1 MSNVIK
7 ISDYSPICMTSAYTA
22 RTVLND
28 ISNMKP
34 SDNEVVLDFDEMVS
48 MSCQCINCIF
58 GELIRQIG
66 VEKFEK
72 NLIFKNLS
80 DGLKSLILMIIKE
93 NLK

>member
-1 MSNVIK
+1 MIK
-7 ISDYSPICMTSAYTA
+7 VSDYSPICMTSVYTA

-28 ISNMKP
+28 ISNMNP
-34 SDNEVVLDFDEMVS
+34 YDNEVVIDFDGMVS

-80 DGLKSLILMIIKE
+80 DALKSLILMIVNE
-93 NLK
+93 RLK

>member
-7 ISDYSPICMTSAYTA
+7 ISDYSPICMTNAYTA
-22 RTVLND
+22 RTMLND

-34 SDNEVVLDFDEMVS
+34 SDNEVVIDFDGMVS

-80 DGLKSLILMIIKE
+80 DALKSLILMIVNE
-93 NLK
+93 RLK

>member
-34 SDNEVVLDFDEMVS
+34 SDNEVVLDFDGMVS
-48 MSCQCINCIF
+48 MSCQCINAIF

-80 DGLKSLILMIIKE
+80 DGLKSLILMIVNE

>member
-1 MSNVIK
+1 MRKVIK
-7 ISDYSPICMTSAYTA
+7 ISDYSPICMTSPHTA

-34 SDNEVVLDFDEMVS
+34 SVNEVVIDFDGMVS
-48 MSCQCINCIF
+48 MSCQCINAIF
-58 GELIRQIG
+58 GELVKQIG

-80 DGLKSLILMIIKE
+80 DALKSLTLMIVNEKIK
-93 NLK
+93 

>member
-7 ISDYSPICMTSAYTA
+7 MSDYSPICMTSPYTA

-34 SDNEVVLDFDEMVS
+34 SDNEVVLDFDGMVS
-48 MSCQCINCIF
+48 MSCQCINAIF
-58 GELIRQIG
+58 GELVKQIG

-80 DGLKSLILMIIKE
+80 DGLKSLILMIVNE

>member
-1 MSNVIK
+1 MRKVIK

-34 SDNEVVLDFDEMVS
+34 SDNEVVIDFDGMIS
-48 MSCQCINCIF
+48 MSCQCINVIF

-80 DGLKSLILMIIKE
+80 DGLKSLILMIVNE
-93 NLK
+93 RLK

>member
-7 ISDYSPICMTSAYTA
+7 ISDYSPICMTSPYTA

-34 SDNEVVLDFDEMVS
+34 SDNEVVIDFDGMVS
-48 MSCQCINCIF
+48 MSCQCINAIF

-66 VEKFEK
+66 VEKFKK

-80 DGLKSLILMIIKE
+80 DALKSLILMIVNEKIK
-93 NLK
+93 

>member
-7 ISDYSPICMTSAYTA
+7 ISDYSPICMTSPHTA

-28 ISNMKP
+28 ISTMMP
-34 SDNEVVLDFDEMVS
+34 SDNEVVIDFDGMVS
-48 MSCQCINCIF
+48 MSCQCINAIF
-58 GELIRQIG
+58 CELVKQIG

-80 DGLKSLILMIIKE
+80 DALKSLILMIVNEK
-93 NLK
+93 LK